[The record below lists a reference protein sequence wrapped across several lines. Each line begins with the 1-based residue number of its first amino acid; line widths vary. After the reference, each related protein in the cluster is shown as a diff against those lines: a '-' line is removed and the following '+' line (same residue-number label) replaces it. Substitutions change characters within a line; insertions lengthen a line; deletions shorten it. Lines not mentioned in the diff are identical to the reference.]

1 MTKLRIS
8 STFQMLIL
16 SAAVAVFSGLL
27 LVPFSNSKSH
37 NPHSTQSKG
46 TVILMADGSDPV
58 PAPKPLP
65 WRGVAS

>member
-16 SAAVAVFSGLL
+16 SAAVAVFSGLV

-37 NPHSTQSKG
+37 NLPATQIKG

-58 PAPKPLP
+58 PAPRPLP
-65 WRGVAS
+65 WRG

>member
-16 SAAVAVFSGLL
+16 SAAVAVFSGLI

-37 NPHSTQSKG
+37 NLPASQIKG
-46 TVILMADGSDPV
+46 TVILIADGSDPV
-58 PAPKPLP
+58 PPPKPLP
-65 WRGVAS
+65 WRA

>member
-16 SAAVAVFSGLL
+16 SAAVAVFSGLV
-27 LVPFSNSKSH
+27 LVPFSNSNSH
-37 NPHSTQSKG
+37 NPPASQIKG

-65 WRGVAS
+65 WRG

>member
-1 MTKLRIS
+1 MTKPRIS

-16 SAAVAVFSGLL
+16 SAAVAVFSGLV
-27 LVPFSNSKSH
+27 LVPFSNSTNH
-37 NPHSTQSKG
+37 NSSATEMKG
-46 TVILMADGSDPV
+46 TLILMADGSDPV